1 MCVLTAATDLTCA
14 EAVSLSTRP
23 ARTTCWAGVFVTALK
38 EPEGPLQAA
47 RSGPCCCSRLLGLL
61 LPVTPEPGP
70 RPSGWL
76 RSGGWQP
83 LTPCSPPTPARPRE
97 RRLQAVRGL
106 ARIRAFFNAPV
117 VVFHLN
123 TLSYFAFLCLFAY
136 VLMVDFQPS
145 PSGCECLIYLWLFS
159 LVCEELRQVRRRP
172 GPILPRP
179 SPSQPPPL
187 PRLRPFLA
195 VARGPMPSLASRTH
209 LLRAGRG
216 PLERTG

>member
-1 MCVLTAATDLTCA
+1 M
-14 EAVSLSTRP
+14 
-23 ARTTCWAGVFVTALK
+23 
-38 EPEGPLQAA
+38 
-47 RSGPCCCSRLLGLL
+47 
-61 LPVTPEPGP
+61 
-70 RPSGWL
+70 
-76 RSGGWQP
+76 
-83 LTPCSPPTPARPRE
+83 
-97 RRLQAVRGL
+97 RGL

-195 VARGPMPSLASRTH
+195 VARGPMPSLASPTH